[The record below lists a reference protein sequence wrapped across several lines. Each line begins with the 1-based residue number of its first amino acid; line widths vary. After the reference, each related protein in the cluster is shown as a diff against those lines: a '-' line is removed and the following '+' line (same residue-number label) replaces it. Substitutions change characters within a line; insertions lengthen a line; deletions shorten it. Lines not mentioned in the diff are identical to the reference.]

1 MKKYDEA
8 LNRINEWVLNPDY
21 EQKRVTNLKFKLY

>member
-21 EQKRVTNLKFKLY
+21 EQKRVTYNKF